1 MNARTTTSSKLVM
14 ILIMPVSKTGSV
26 HPASRHTILAIQFKH
41 MQQMAGSLVRFRS
54 LTTSTITSRILDAFS
69 FLHVTTAKAEGL
81 ERRER
86 VVHHPHRVELKAQR
100 VGRIEKRN
108 NTRYNTLVHNHLARN
123 SIFIFAVIPLSFLIP
138 NVQNWRMRTRAWKDV
153 FASCSCKQASKR
165 GN

>member
-1 MNARTTTSSKLVM
+1 M
-14 ILIMPVSKTGSV
+14 ILTTPVSKTGSV

-69 FLHVTTAKAEGL
+69 FLHVTAVNAEGL
-81 ERRER
+81 ARRER
-86 VVHHPHRVELKAQR
+86 VVHHPHGVKLKAQR
-100 VGRIEKRN
+100 VGRVEKRN
-108 NTRYNTLVHNHLARN
+108 NTRYNTLIHNHLARN
-123 SIFIFAVIPLSFLIP
+123 SIFIFAVILLPFHIP

-153 FASCSCKQASKR
+153 FASCSCKQVSKR